1 MTPPE
6 APAHGFR
13 LYRPYVVVGCVAAL
27 LFFFA
32 LGSCRTLTDHE
43 ALLAGSAKQMVAER
57 SWLVLHIG
65 DLPRLEKP
73 PLPQWIVGVWAT
85 IAGRFSEWTVRM
97 PFAAF
102 GVLVILLEAYLMTR
116 LFDVR
121 TGLWCGL
128 IQATCVY
135 QIAHARLAESDIIL
149 QALVLGAI
157 TLFVWRE
164 WGAAVWS
171 PREHFFVQLGFWTL
185 LGLMNLL
192 KGVGF
197 GAILTLLTCAGWL
210 ILRGDARGLR
220 KWWSWPGAGLAVSIG
235 LAWPV
240 AVAIYEPAGLA
251 IWKEQIL
258 GRATGSLGYH
268 QPVWYY
274 LLHWPV
280 QLLPWTPFLFVGATA
295 SWKRA
300 RTEPASADRLLWWW
314 ALSHPA
320 LLTLS
325 SGKHHHYLIYALPA
339 LTPIIVQ
346 GLFLAADGLA
356 RRFAALRT
364 TSVWRY
370 AGPCLLSVVI
380 IGHLTVQAVVLPRR
394 DPSAADTQF
403 LTQVEQ
409 QIPVETPLAAF
420 GGQEIARHLFYV
432 DRPLT
437 GVSQVDRL
445 AEMVHDSRELFVIA
459 RGRNEAELRVTG
471 DVTTVLQ
478 SRATRREKSPLDRY
492 TLFRVTSRETLAAK
506 AHERQVQ

>member
-6 APAHGFR
+6 GHANR
-13 LYRPYVVVGCVAAL
+13 LHAYRSYAIVGSVTAL

-43 ALLAGSAKQMVAER
+43 ALLAGSAKQMVADGR
-57 SWLVLHIG
+57 WLVLYIG
-65 DLPRLEKP
+65 DIPRLEKP
-73 PLPQWIVGVWAT
+73 PLPQWIVGAWASFL
-85 IAGRFSEWTVRM
+85 GDFNEWTVRM

-102 GVLVILLEAYLMTR
+102 GIVVVLLETVLMTR
-116 LFDVR
+116 LFDAR
-121 TGLWCGL
+121 TGMWCGL

-135 QIAHARLAESDIIL
+135 QMAHARLAESDIIL
-149 QALVLGAI
+149 QAIVLGAI

-164 WGAAVWS
+164 WGETVWS
-171 PREHFFVQLGFWTL
+171 TRQHFLVQLGFWTL

-197 GAILTLLTCAGWL
+197 GAILTILTCGGWL
-210 ILRGDARGLR
+210 VLRGNAHGLW
-220 KWWSWPGAGLAVSIG
+220 KWWSWPGVALAVLIG

-240 AVAIYEPAGLA
+240 AVALYEPAGLA
-251 IWKEQIL
+251 IWQDQIL

-280 QLLPWTPFLFVGATA
+280 QLLPWTPFLFVGAAA

-346 GLFLAADGLA
+346 GLLQTGHALTQRIAS
-356 RRFAALRT
+356 LRT
-364 TSVWRY
+364 PTIATM
-370 AGPCLLSVVI
+370 AGPCLLGVVI
-380 IGHLTVQAVVLPRR
+380 VGHLTVQTMILPRR

-403 LTQVEQ
+403 LAQVEQ
-409 QIPVETPLAAF
+409 HIPAKTPLAAF
-420 GGQEIARHLFYV
+420 GGQEVARHVFYV
-432 DRPLT
+432 QRPLT
-437 GVSQVDRL
+437 GVSHIDRL
-445 AEMVHDSRELFVIA
+445 AGMVHDSRELFVIA
-459 RGRNEAELRVTG
+459 RGRAEDELRQTG
-471 DVTTVLQ
+471 DVAMVLQ
-478 SRATRREKSPLDRY
+478 SRTTRREKSPLDRY
-492 TLFRVTSRETLAAK
+492 TLFRVTHRETLAAEELTNPK
-506 AHERQVQ
+506 R

>member
-1 MTPPE
+1 MTPRE
-6 APAHGFR
+6 APTNGLRA
-13 LYRPYVVVGCVAAL
+13 YRPYVVVGSVAAL

-43 ALLAGSAKQMVAER
+43 ALLAGSAKQMVAEQ

-65 DLPRLEKP
+65 DIPRLEKP
-73 PLPQWIVGVWAT
+73 PLPQWIVGTWASLL
-85 IAGRFSEWTVRM
+85 GDFNELTVRM

-102 GVLVILLEAYLMTR
+102 GVIVILLETVLMTR
-116 LFDVR
+116 LFDTR

-135 QIAHARLAESDIIL
+135 QMAHARLAESDIIL
-149 QALVLGAI
+149 QALVLGAV

-164 WGAAVWS
+164 WGDHVWS
-171 PREHFFVQLGFWTL
+171 NRQHLAVQLGFWTL

-197 GAILTLLTCAGWL
+197 GAILTVLTCAGWL
-210 ILRGDARGLR
+210 VLRGDARGLR
-220 KWWSWPGAGLAVSIG
+220 KWWSWPGVVLAVLIG
-235 LAWPV
+235 LAWPTAV
-240 AVAIYEPAGLA
+240 AVYEPAGLN
-251 IWKEQIL
+251 IWRDQIL

-280 QLLPWTPFLFVGATA
+280 QLLPWTPFLFIGAAA

-300 RTEPASADRLLWWW
+300 RIQPASADRLLWWW

-346 GLFLAADGLA
+346 GLFQSGENLT
-356 RRFAALRT
+356 RKFAALRSST
-364 TSVWRY
+364 VVRY
-370 AGPCLLSVVI
+370 AGPCLLAVI
-380 IGHLTVQAVVLPRR
+380 VAGHLTVQTVVLPRR
-394 DPSAADTQF
+394 DPSAADKQF
-403 LTQVEQ
+403 LADVEQ
-409 QIPVETPLAAF
+409 QVPTDSPLAAF
-420 GGQEIARHLFYV
+420 GGQEVARHVFYV
-432 DRPLT
+432 DRPLV

-445 AEMVHDSRELFVIA
+445 AGMVHDSRELFVIA
-459 RGRNEAELRVTG
+459 RGHAEDKLRETG

-478 SRATRREKSPLDRY
+478 SRTTRREKSPLDRY
-492 TLFRVTSRETLAAK
+492 TLFRVTRRETLAAE
-506 AHERQVQ
+506 ATERREQ

>member
-1 MTPPE
+1 MTSPE
-6 APAHGFR
+6 AHASGSS
-13 LYRPYVVVGCVAAL
+13 LYRSWLIVGGVGAL

-57 SWLVLHIG
+57 SWLVPYIG
-65 DLPRLEKP
+65 DIPRLEKP
-73 PLPQWIVGVWAT
+73 PLPQWIVGCWAML
-85 IAGRFSEWTVRM
+85 AGGFNELTVRM

-102 GVLVILLEAYLMTR
+102 GVVVILLETVLMSR
-116 LFDVR
+116 LFDPR

-164 WGAAVWS
+164 WGNSVWTM
-171 PREHFFVQLGFWTL
+171 RQHFVIQLGFWTL

-197 GAILTLLTCAGWL
+197 GAILTVLTCAGWL
-210 ILRGDARGLR
+210 VLRGDARGLR
-220 KWWSWPGAGLAVSIG
+220 KWWSWPGAALAMVIG

-240 AVAIYEPAGLA
+240 AVAVYEPAGIA
-251 IWKEQIL
+251 IWKDQIL

-280 QLLPWTPFLFVGATA
+280 QLLPWTPFLFVGAAA

-346 GLFLAADGLA
+346 GLFRAGKDLAH
-356 RRFAALRT
+356 RFVALRT
-364 TSVWRY
+364 PMIMSY
-370 AGPCLLSVVI
+370 AGPCLLAVVI
-380 IGHLTVQAVVLPRR
+380 VGHLTVQSVILPQR

-403 LTQVEQ
+403 LSQVEQ
-409 QIPVETPLAAF
+409 QIPAEAPLAAF
-420 GGQEIARHLFYV
+420 GGQEVARHVFYV
-432 DRPLT
+432 ARPLT
-437 GVSQVDRL
+437 GVSHVERIAAMMHNTQ
-445 AEMVHDSRELFVIA
+445 ELFVIA
-459 RGRNEAELRVTG
+459 RGRAEDELREAGNVVT
-471 DVTTVLQ
+471 VMQ
-478 SRATRREKSPLDRY
+478 SRATRREKSPQDRY
-492 TLFRVTSRETLAAK
+492 TLFRMTRRETLAAESI
-506 AHERQVQ
+506 ERREQ